1 MPYKIILKLHELN
14 WWSSESD
21 ETQRIQK
28 TVLKVKWRH
37 LERSIS
43 KGFK

>member
-21 ETQRIQK
+21 ETQSIQK
-28 TVLKVKWRH
+28 TVLKAKWGH
-37 LERSIS
+37 LQKSIR

>member
-28 TVLKVKWRH
+28 NCFEGEVGSYRKKY
-37 LERSIS
+37 
-43 KGFK
+43 K